1 VLGGGSGQVDAR
13 LQAKYLTLSSGN
25 PDKWEIASP
34 GGRSQMQGIE
44 LASMRQVAWE
54 LLETLKER
62 RKK

>member
-1 VLGGGSGQVDAR
+1 

-25 PDKWEIASP
+25 PDKWETVSP

>member
-1 VLGGGSGQVDAR
+1 M
-13 LQAKYLTLSSGN
+13 QAKYLTLSSGN
-25 PDKWEIASP
+25 PDKWEIVSP